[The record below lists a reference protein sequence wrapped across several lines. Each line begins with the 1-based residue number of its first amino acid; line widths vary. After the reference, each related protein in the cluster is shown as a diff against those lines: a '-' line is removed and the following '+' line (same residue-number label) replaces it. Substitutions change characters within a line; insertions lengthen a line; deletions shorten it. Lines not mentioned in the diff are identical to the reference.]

1 MNTQFQN
8 KIYDTIVIG
17 AGISGISAACHL
29 KKYSPKANF
38 LILEGRDNF
47 GGTWDFF
54 KYPGIRSDS
63 DMHTLGFSFKPWNSR
78 KFIADGPAIM
88 GYLDETI
95 EENNLKDLIKFNM
108 HIESASWN
116 SVDSLWE
123 LRINNKKLNKLEI
136 IKTKFIQMCAG
147 YYSYKWAE
155 VLSAD
160 AFSAFEDVGLDN
172 DDAVK
177 ETGLRFK
184 NTVLGLG
191 GSQDPNKIFAA
202 FRGRGPTTDALL
214 RHNGLV

>member
-1 MNTQFQN
+1 MNIQFQN

-95 EENNLKDLIKFNM
+95 KENNLKDLIKFNM

-116 SVDSLWE
+116 SEDSVWE
-123 LRINNKKLNKLEI
+123 LRINNKKLNKLET
-136 IKTKFIQMCAG
+136 IKTKFGSNILEG
-147 YYSYKWAE
+147 TY
-155 VLSAD
+155 L
-160 AFSAFEDVGLDN
+160 
-172 DDAVK
+172 
-177 ETGLRFK
+177 GLRKNVFDSYRVGGMLFPRICPFIVANSWWLPNDLKTWK
-184 NTVLGLG
+184 NT
-191 GSQDPNKIFAA
+191 I
-202 FRGRGPTTDALL
+202 
-214 RHNGLV
+214 LV